1 MVKEMEEQRLVVR
14 KKDIFS
20 KIRVLVL
27 TIIKKQEN
35 KTKRSVIE
43 LKQLFEEGKI
53 TLGDLTEEELKEY
66 NELLENEMREIAKR
80 ELYVYN
86 CLMTAK

>member
-27 TIIKKQEN
+27 TILKKQEN
-35 KTKRSVIE
+35 KPKRSVIE

-66 NELLENEMREIAKR
+66 NELLENEMREIAKK

>member
-27 TIIKKQEN
+27 TILKKQEN
-35 KTKRSVIE
+35 KPKRSVIE
-43 LKQLFEEGKI
+43 LKLLFEEGKI

>member
-1 MVKEMEEQRLVVR
+1 MEEQRLVVR

-27 TIIKKQEN
+27 TILKKQEN
-35 KTKRSVIE
+35 KPKRSVIE
-43 LKQLFEEGKI
+43 LKLLFEEGKI